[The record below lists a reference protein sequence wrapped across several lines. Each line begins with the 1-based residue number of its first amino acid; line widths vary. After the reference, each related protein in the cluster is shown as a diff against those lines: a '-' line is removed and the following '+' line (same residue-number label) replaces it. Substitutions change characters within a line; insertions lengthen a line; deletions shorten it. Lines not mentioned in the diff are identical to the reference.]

1 MVPEIRLSRST
12 LKILAR
18 GVAAGAVAAFALT
31 ALPAQAANVF
41 RFAFQGDIKSLDPY
55 SLKESFTIGMH
66 GAVYESLITRD
77 KDLKLAPQLAESWE
91 TPEPTRWRFHL
102 RKGVK
107 FHDGSPFTAD
117 DVIFSAQR
125 VRAPGSNFQTNVP
138 GDAEFVKVDD
148 YTVDMLLKKPNPIAV
163 YQFSGWYIMS
173 KSWSEKNN
181 ATQPTPPTAAAP
193 SYATLHE
200 NGTGPFVITEHQPG
214 VKTVFKKFD
223 GYWGKV
229 ESNLDEAVFTTI
241 GNDATRVAALLSGEV
256 DWVDPVSLQDQQ
268 RVNSSGTATV
278 MAGPEL
284 RTVFLGMD
292 QWRDELKDS
301 SVKGKNPF
309 KDPKVR
315 EAFYRAIDE
324 DTIAKRVM
332 RGQATPSALLIA
344 PTLFD
349 RANEIKRPATDL
361 KRAKEL
367 MVEAGYPDGFSLT
380 MDCPND
386 RYVNDEA
393 ICQAVVSMLA
403 RINVKVNLNAQPKA
417 KYFAK
422 VLSPGF
428 DTSFYLVGWTPSSQD
443 SHNILFEIAGCRKP
457 GDKSGRGGWNLG
469 GYCNPKI
476 DTLADQVEAETDK
489 TKRDALIKEGFD
501 TIQADWGYIPLHQ
514 QALAWGVS
522 KKVHLVQR
530 PDNMLLLYWVSK
542 DPQ

>member
-1 MVPEIRLSRST
+1 MRCDAVTMPMKNAL
-12 LKILAR
+12 L
-18 GVAAGAVAAFALT
+18 AAGLALG
-31 ALPAQAANVF
+31 LLGGSSLAQAQNVF

-55 SLKESFTIGMH
+55 SLKETFTIGMH
-66 GAVYESLITRD
+66 GAVYEPLVMRD
-77 KDLKLAPQLAESWE
+77 KEMKFAPGLAESWE

-117 DVIFSAQR
+117 DVIFSATR

-138 GDAEFVKVDD
+138 ADAEFVKVDD
-148 YTVDMLLKKPNPIAV
+148 YTVDMKLKTPNPIAIA
-163 YQFSGWYIMS
+163 QFPTWYIMS
-173 KSWSEKNN
+173 KTWAEKNN
-181 ATQPTPPTAAAP
+181 AVQPSPPTANTPSHAA
-193 SYATLHE
+193 LNE

-214 VKTVFKKFD
+214 VRTVFKKFP

-229 ESNLDEAVFTTI
+229 ESNIDEAVFTTI
-241 GNDATRVAALLSGEV
+241 GNSATRVAALLSGEV
-256 DWVDPVSLQDQQ
+256 DWMDPVPLQDQP
-268 RVNSSGTATV
+268 RVESSGNAVV

-284 RTVFLGMD
+284 RTIFLGMD

-309 KDPKVR
+309 KDKRVR
-315 EAFYRAIDE
+315 EAFYLAIDE

-344 PTLFD
+344 PSLYD
-349 RANEIKRPATDL
+349 RSGEFKRPAYDP
-361 KRAKEL
+361 KKAKAL
-367 MVEAGYPDGFSLT
+367 LTEAGYPEGFTLT

-403 RINVKVNLNAQPKA
+403 RVGVKVNLNAQPKA

-422 VLSPGF
+422 VLAPAY

-443 SHNILFEIAGCRKP
+443 SHNILYEIAGCRNDP
-457 GDKSGRGGWNLG
+457 KSGRGGWNLG
-469 GYCNPKI
+469 NYCNPKI
-476 DTLADQVEAETDK
+476 DEIADKVEQESDK

-501 TIQADWGYIPLHQ
+501 TISADWGYIPLHQ

-522 KKVHLVQR
+522 KKVTLTQR

-542 DPQ
+542 KP

>member
-1 MVPEIRLSRST
+1 MHRKTAL
-12 LKILAR
+12 LAF
-18 GVAAGAVAAFALT
+18 GVALGLGLAAAS
-31 ALPAQAANVF
+31 PVEAANVF

-66 GAVYESLITRD
+66 GAAYESLVTRD
-77 KDLKLAPQLAESWE
+77 KDLNLAPQLAESWE

-102 RKGVK
+102 RKNVT
-107 FHDGSPFTAD
+107 FHDGSAFTAD
-117 DVIFSAQR
+117 DVIFSAAR
-125 VRAPGSNFQTNVP
+125 VRAAGSNFQTNVP
-138 GDAEFVKVDD
+138 SDAEFVKVDD
-148 YTVDMLLKKPNPIAV
+148 HTVDMVLKKPNPIAI
-163 YQFSGWYIMS
+163 YQFSTWYIMS
-173 KSWSEKNN
+173 KSWAEKNGAVAPSPAS
-181 ATQPTPPTAAAP
+181 ATSP
-193 SYATLHE
+193 SYAALHE
-200 NGTGPFVITEHQPG
+200 NGTGPFVVTEHQPG
-214 VKTVFKKFD
+214 VRTVFKKFP

-229 ESNLDEAVFTTI
+229 ESNIDEAVFTTI
-241 GNDATRVAALLSGEV
+241 GNAATRVAALLSGEV
-256 DWVDPVSLQDQQ
+256 DWIDPVPLQDQP
-268 RVNSSGTATV
+268 RVESSGNAVV

-309 KDPKVR
+309 KDPRVR
-315 EAFYRAIDE
+315 QAFYLAIDE

-344 PTLFD
+344 PSLYARSGEF
-349 RANEIKRPATDL
+349 KRPAYD
-361 KRAKEL
+361 AKKAKAL
-367 MVEAGYPDGFSLT
+367 LTEAGYPEGFNLT

-403 RINVKVNLNAQPKA
+403 RIGVKVNLNAQPKA

-422 VLSPGF
+422 VLAPAY

-443 SHNILFEIAGCRKP
+443 SHNILYEIAGCR
-457 GDKSGRGGWNLG
+457 GDGKSGRGGWNLG
-469 GYCNPKI
+469 NYCSPKV
-476 DTLADQVEAETDK
+476 DALADQVEGETDPK
-489 TKRDALIKEGFD
+489 KRDAEIKDGFD

-522 KKVHLVQR
+522 KKVNLVQR
-530 PDNMLLLYWVSK
+530 PDNMLMLYWVSK
-542 DPQ
+542 QP

>member
-1 MVPEIRLSRST
+1 MRCDAVTMPMKNAL
-12 LKILAR
+12 L
-18 GVAAGAVAAFALT
+18 AAGLALG
-31 ALPAQAANVF
+31 LLGGSSLAQAQNVF

-66 GAVYESLITRD
+66 GAVYEALIMRD
-77 KDLKLAPQLAESWE
+77 KDMKFVPALAESWE

-117 DVIFSAQR
+117 DVLFSVQR

-138 GDAEFVKVDD
+138 ADAEFVKVDD
-148 YTVDMLLKKPNPIAV
+148 YTVDMKLKTPNPIAIA
-163 YQFSGWYIMS
+163 QFPTWYIMS
-173 KSWSEKNN
+173 KTWAEKNN
-181 ATQPTPPTAAAP
+181 AVQPSAPTATSP
-193 SYATLHE
+193 SYATLNE
-200 NGTGPFVITEHQPG
+200 NGTGPFIITEHQPG
-214 VKTVFKKFD
+214 VRTVFKKFP

-241 GNDATRVAALLSGEV
+241 GNSATRVAALLSGEV
-256 DWVDPVSLQDQQ
+256 DWIDPVPLQDQP
-268 RVNSSGTATV
+268 RVEASGNAVV

-284 RTVFLGMD
+284 RTIFLGMD
-292 QWRDELKDS
+292 QTRDELKDS

-309 KDPKVR
+309 KDKRVR
-315 EAFYRAIDE
+315 EAFYLAIDE

-332 RGQATPSALLIA
+332 RGQATPSAILIA
-344 PTLFD
+344 PSLFD
-349 RANEIKRPATDL
+349 RSGEIKRPGYDP
-361 KRAKEL
+361 KKAKAL
-367 MVEAGYPDGFSLT
+367 LTEAGYPDGFTLT

-403 RINVKVNLNAQPKA
+403 RVGVKVNLNAQPKA

-422 VLSPGF
+422 VLAPAY

-443 SHNILFEIAGCRKP
+443 SHNILYEIAGCRNDP
-457 GDKSGRGGWNLG
+457 KSGRGGWNLG
-469 GYCNPKI
+469 NYCNSKI
-476 DTLADQVEAETDK
+476 DEIADKVEQETDK

-501 TIQADWGYIPLHQ
+501 TIQTDWGYIPLHQ

-522 KKVHLVQR
+522 KKVTLTQR
-530 PDNMLLLYWVSK
+530 PDNYLYLYWVSK
-542 DPQ
+542 KP

>member
-1 MVPEIRLSRST
+1 MTSPRNATSPR
-12 LKILAR
+12 K
-18 GVAAGAVAAFALT
+18 T
-31 ALPAQAANVF
+31 ALLTLGLALGLAAAPTPGQAQNVF

-55 SLKESFTIGMH
+55 SLKETFTIGMH
-66 GAVYESLITRD
+66 GAVYEALVMRD
-77 KDLKLAPQLAESWE
+77 KDMKFAPQLAESWE
-91 TPEPTRWRFHL
+91 NPEPTRWRFHL

-117 DVIFSAQR
+117 DVIFSVQR

-138 GDAEFVKVDD
+138 ADAEFVKVDD
-148 YTVDMLLKKPNPIAV
+148 YTVDMKLKTPNPIAIA
-163 YQFSGWYIMS
+163 QFATWYIMS
-173 KSWSEKNN
+173 KTWAEKNN
-181 ATQPTPPTAAAP
+181 AVQPSAPTATSP
-193 SYATLHE
+193 SYAALNE
-200 NGTGPFVITEHQPG
+200 NGTGPFTIAEHQPG
-214 VKTVFKKFD
+214 VRTVFKKFP

-241 GNDATRVAALLSGEV
+241 GNSATRVAALLSGEV
-256 DWVDPVSLQDQQ
+256 DWIDPVPLQDQP
-268 RVNSSGTATV
+268 RVESSGNAVV

-284 RTVFLGMD
+284 RTIFLGMD

-309 KDPKVR
+309 KDKRVR
-315 EAFYRAIDE
+315 EAFYLAIDE

-344 PTLFD
+344 PSLYD
-349 RANEIKRPATDL
+349 RSGEFKRPAYDP
-361 KRAKEL
+361 KKAKAL
-367 MVEAGYPDGFSLT
+367 LTEAGYPDGFTLT

-403 RINVKVNLNAQPKA
+403 RVGVKVNLNAQPKA

-422 VLSPGF
+422 VLAPAY

-443 SHNILFEIAGCRKP
+443 SHNILYEIAGCRNDP
-457 GDKSGRGGWNLG
+457 KSGRGGWNLG
-469 GYCNPKI
+469 NYCNPKI
-476 DTLADQVEAETDK
+476 DEIADKVETETDK
-489 TKRDALIKEGFD
+489 TKRDAFIKEGFD
-501 TIQADWGYIPLHQ
+501 TINADWGYIPLHQ

-522 KKVHLVQR
+522 KKVTLTQR
-530 PDNMLLLYWVSK
+530 PDNYFYLYWVSK
-542 DPQ
+542 KP